1 MKVHELV
8 AAFAK
13 AAEAGDAM
21 TAVREVLDGMTAKV
35 AAIEQ
40 SLAYIKGIGG
50 NAQQVF
56 YRSPQLT
63 LLKVL
68 FPNGRRTPPHDHGTW
83 ATILLLSGE
92 EKNTLYRV
100 EDGRLR
106 KATGGKGVDVVFD
119 SIGKTTLRDSFRATR
134 TRGLVVNYGNVSGS
148 VTDLDPLELGES
160 GSLLLTRPRLADHL
174 RDADEIRR
182 RADDVFGALMD
193 GSLRIDI
200 AGRYTLDNV
209 HEAHAAYEAR
219 QMVGKPVLDIGS

>member
-21 TAVREVLDGMTAKV
+21 TAVREVLDGMTSQV
-35 AAIEQ
+35 TAIEQ

-100 EDGRLR
+100 EDGHLR
-106 KATGGKGVDVVFD
+106 KAGEAVLQPGKILSMRSDVAHVAECVGDRPTVGLHVYGGDIFALPRRMWDPETLQAHPLDWTVYETFAKKASAATGAPQ
-119 SIGKTTLRDSFRATR
+119 T
-134 TRGLVVNYGNVSGS
+134 
-148 VTDLDPLELGES
+148 
-160 GSLLLTRPRLADHL
+160 
-174 RDADEIRR
+174 
-182 RADDVFGALMD
+182 
-193 GSLRIDI
+193 
-200 AGRYTLDNV
+200 
-209 HEAHAAYEAR
+209 
-219 QMVGKPVLDIGS
+219 